1 MDRGCWRWGVCAG
14 GHFWLSGVG
23 GGRYSLAQFTSNK
36 QASECGPA
44 LISALQTAVRV
55 VSCCPACAEPPHRAR
70 APRPAQDVVLR
81 GGRQHALYA
90 RVAGADAPPVIVLP
104 AQPERGVQAR
114 APSCPAFS
122 DILRC

>member
-1 MDRGCWRWGVCAG
+1 
-14 GHFWLSGVG
+14 
-23 GGRYSLAQFTSNK
+23 
-36 QASECGPA
+36 
-44 LISALQTAVRV
+44 VRII
-55 VSCCPACAEPPHRAR
+55 SCCPACTELPTPRAR

-114 APSCPAFS
+114 ALSCAASLTF
-122 DILRC
+122 